1 VGGSHRLLC
10 YECITVEPCCTLGS
24 YLGRCCDSHPSLIFF
39 TRLRSER
46 GDIESDL
53 VLEEGKYKGVYSV
66 QWLGL
71 GISFCV
77 YSIENASLVVGS
89 VPEKQLTSSI
99 GK

>member
-1 VGGSHRLLC
+1 M
-10 YECITVEPCCTLGS
+10 YIEPCCTLGS
-24 YLGRCCDSHPSLIFF
+24 YLGRCCDSHSSLTLFM
-39 TRLRSER
+39 RLRSEW

-53 VLEEGKYKGVYSV
+53 VLEEGKYKGVYSE
-66 QWLGL
+66 QWLRL

-77 YSIENASLVVGS
+77 YSIENASPVVGS